1 MATFVSV
8 VSGGV
13 PVENASVTIFSEVGA
28 HIADSVT
35 DNRGKALVV
44 LDVGVPYYIRAYKD
58 GLHTL
63 YYSVTGAEG
72 EFEVHLVPTTLTPS
86 LDKDRCKVQGY
97 VEDILGSPV
106 KWPLSISAFEGVARG
121 RDGLIYG
128 DSTISPDD
136 DGYYEFDL
144 VKDVSYLVHSL
155 PSGGIVECYTP
166 NLDAISI
173 EDFLF
178 PVIVSIGEVPVTLNM
193 AVGEVR
199 TIPLSIVLSNTNV
212 GSGSLLSVTCSD
224 TAVTA
229 SASIG
234 SLTIS
239 ANKAG
244 TSIVTVSQ
252 LVDPEENKFIP
263 ITNNFEHKI
272 TVEVG

>member
-8 VSGGV
+8 VSSGV
-13 PVENASVTIFSEVGA
+13 PVENASVTVFSEVGT
-28 HIADSVT
+28 HIADSIT

-44 LDVGVPYYIRAYKD
+44 LEIGVPYYIRAYKD

-63 YYSVTGAEG
+63 YYSITGAEG

-86 LDKDRCKVQGY
+86 LDKDKCRVQGY
-97 VEDILGSPV
+97 IEDILGNPV

-128 DSTISPDD
+128 DSTINPDD

-178 PVIVSIGEVPVTLNM
+178 PVIVSIGDIPATLNM

-199 TIPLSIVLSNTNV
+199 TLPLSVVLSNTNV
-212 GSGSLLSVTCSD
+212 GSGAMLSVTSND

-229 SASIG
+229 SAFIDF
-234 SLTIS
+234 LTIS
-239 ANKAG
+239 ANKVG
-244 TSIVTVSQ
+244 TSIITVSQ